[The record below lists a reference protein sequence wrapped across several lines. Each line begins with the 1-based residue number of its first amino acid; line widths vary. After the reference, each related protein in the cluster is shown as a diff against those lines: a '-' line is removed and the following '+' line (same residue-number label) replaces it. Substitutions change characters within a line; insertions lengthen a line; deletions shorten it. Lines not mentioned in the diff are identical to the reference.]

1 MNPYYIFK
9 KELEELETF
18 YKTSAF
24 SIQQIHEIYKHE
36 KKLRGIDIDLKL
48 LVPDKPSFF
57 RKNKQFVL
65 NQQYFLRELILI
77 RLISALEVY
86 LIDNIKFISANNI
99 FIFKT
104 NDIISFTTAEIISY
118 DSITEIFEK
127 LITRDCRKLSSDG
140 FIKIMTYYN
149 TKFKLNISS
158 IFPGE
163 KTMNEYHDRRHL
175 FVHRL
180 GKTDEYYRHKYNV
193 KNVGLSINESYL
205 LKAFKDI
212 KLYAESIEKAT
223 KTLIE
228 NKPDPKGSKSET
240 LVVFKFNYKEELPE
254 FLNTEFRFWHN
265 DKLVSA
271 KDIIKNISVLEDNYV
286 EVVLFGSSL
295 KVTAFYKN
303 AKSYVSGKKGYSDF
317 QTIQQLVY
325 GTPIQSEKR
334 KHKKKR
340 RIADEQTIEKV
351 KNLLPV
357 QPWNKG
363 VHIEVAEKLG
373 IKKSLVQSAISEL
386 IKRGVF
392 KHQIDGK
399 IIE

>member
-1 MNPYYIFK
+1 
-9 KELEELETF
+9 
-18 YKTSAF
+18 
-24 SIQQIHEIYKHE
+24 
-36 KKLRGIDIDLKL
+36 
-48 LVPDKPSFF
+48 
-57 RKNKQFVL
+57 L

-86 LIDNIKFISANNI
+86 LIDNIKYISANNI

-104 NDIISFTTAEIISY
+104 NEPISFTTAEIISY

-193 KNVGLSINESYL
+193 KNVGLSINETYL
-205 LKAFKDI
+205 LKAFEDI
-212 KLYAESIEKAT
+212 KLYAKFIDKAT
-223 KTLIE
+223 NTLIE
-228 NKPDPKGSKSET
+228 NKPDPKSSKSET
-240 LVVFKFNYKEELPE
+240 LIVFKFNYEEELPE
-254 FLNTEFRFWHN
+254 FLNTDFRFWHN

-271 KDIIKNISVLEDNYV
+271 KDIIKNISVLEDKCV
-286 EVVLFGSSL
+286 EVVLFGLSL

-303 AKSYVSGKKGYSDF
+303 AKSYVTGKKGFSDF
-317 QTIQQLVY
+317 QTIQQIDY
-325 GTPIQSEKR
+325 GIPIQSEKR
-334 KHKKKR
+334 RRKKKR
-340 RIADEQTIEKV
+340 RIVDEQTIEKV
-351 KNLLPV
+351 KNIQPK
-357 QPWNKG
+357 QPWKKG
-363 VHIEVAEKLG
+363 VHIEVAKILE
-373 IKKSLVQSAISEL
+373 IKKSLVQGAISEL
-386 IKRGVF
+386 IKRGLF
-392 KHQIDGK
+392 KHQVDGK